1 MTNGWYPKYIKSL
14 YNSTSKN
21 QTIQLKK
28 KTGVGGKR
36 TPNNSIFLK
45 KGKRTEQTFFQ
56 RRNADGQQAHEKML
70 SITNHHGNANQNH
83 NEIPPH
89 TSQNGCHQKD

>member
-1 MTNGWYPKYIKSL
+1 MMDKGLIFRIYKEL
-14 YNSTSKN
+14 
-21 QTIQLKK
+21 IQLNIKKPNNSIKK

-56 RRNADGQQAHEKML
+56 RRNADG
-70 SITNHHGNANQNH
+70 
-83 NEIPPH
+83 
-89 TSQNGCHQKD
+89 